1 MQVSACTSFS
11 IAISTEGMPIAVS
24 PRHGKL
30 DQNENSPVS
39 STGEFSNVIR
49 SIIAAANVDH
59 AVGGHPPAAV
69 TMGVVVVAVMMV
81 AVVVMAMVVVAVMVV
96 AVVMMAMVMAAMPV
110 AVAVPTGK
118 RRAIDRQRGSAQ
130 SENCNRRNNELPDLG
145 HSHSPDLCSASIACH
160 DRERRRP
167 QLHAM

>member
-1 MQVSACTSFS
+1 
-11 IAISTEGMPIAVS
+11 
-24 PRHGKL
+24 
-30 DQNENSPVS
+30 
-39 STGEFSNVIR
+39 
-49 SIIAAANVDH
+49 
-59 AVGGHPPAAV
+59 
-69 TMGVVVVAVMMV
+69 MGVVVVAVMMV

-96 AVVMMAMVMAAMPV
+96 AVVMMAMVMAAMPAV